1 MADPKTGIRS
11 TMQPGWTFPI
21 PLVDQFL
28 AVCKRRMVKPSQLAT
43 QILREWLEKNE

>member
-1 MADPKTGIRS
+1 MAVLKTGVRT

-21 PLVDQFL
+21 PLVAQFL

-43 QILREWLEKNE
+43 QIIREWLEKNE